1 MAHCGALVVRS
12 HCQWF
17 FPLTL
22 LPPKH
27 SPPPKKTQKTKVTHW
42 MEQLTEFKIS
52 LKWMQKSERL
62 KQLGSPNPE
71 ADDYS
76 LNSSKMLKAVIMIY
90 GR

>member
-1 MAHCGALVVRS
+1 
-12 HCQWF
+12 
-17 FPLTL
+17 
-22 LPPKH
+22 
-27 SPPPKKTQKTKVTHW
+27 
-42 MEQLTEFKIS
+42 
-52 LKWMQKSERL
+52 MQKSERL